1 MVVYSHSRI
10 STYENCPF
18 QYKLK
23 YIDKAVPLLGPSIES
38 YMGKVVHEALE
49 WLYDTAINHDLATKN
64 EVIEYYETRWK
75 TGWNNDIRVIKRE
88 FDAEHY
94 KNIGKLCIEMY
105 YERYKPFD
113 KSIVM
118 GLEKRIYV
126 DLPEGKKM
134 IGYIDRLDKKS
145 ANHFEIHDYKTSNR
159 VMDQS
164 TADIDR
170 QLAIYALGIKQNF
183 PEVEKVDLVWHF
195 VKYDEEVVSIRNDLQ
210 LEELALETT
219 EKINKIESAVDYPT
233 STSILCEWCDYKKQ
247 CPEFGQAIDGS
258 DIKNT
263 IDEFIRISDSPMPPE
278 DKEFVLRTIGDKI
291 RLFSQQTNKLVL
303 EGTDK
308 KILVE
313 NKFVRVPPDESDL
326 RWYNLQNMLKNL
338 GIETEDYN
346 DLFENPKLSE
356 EEKATLKQFFD
367 IKKTIELRIE

>member
-1 MVVYSHSRI
+1 
-10 STYENCPF
+10 
-18 QYKLK
+18 
-23 YIDKAVPLLGPSIES
+23 
-38 YMGKVVHEALE
+38 
-49 WLYDTAINHDLATKN
+49 
-64 EVIEYYETRWK
+64 
-75 TGWNNDIRVIKRE
+75 
-88 FDAEHY
+88 
-94 KNIGKLCIEMY
+94 
-105 YERYKPFD
+105 
-113 KSIVM
+113 M
-118 GLEKRIYV
+118 GLEKRIYI

-134 IGYIDRLDKKS
+134 IGYIDRLDKKR

-164 TADIDR
+164 TADVDR

-263 IDEFIRISDSPMPPE
+263 IDEFVRISDSPMPPE

-367 IKKTIELRIE
+367 IKKTIELKIE